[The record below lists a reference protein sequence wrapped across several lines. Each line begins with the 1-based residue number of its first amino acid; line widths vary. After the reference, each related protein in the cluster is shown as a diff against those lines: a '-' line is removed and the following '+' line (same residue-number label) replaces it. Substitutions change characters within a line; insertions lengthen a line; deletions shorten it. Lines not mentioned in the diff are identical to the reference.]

1 MDRLI
6 WHYFVP
12 GVQVWERHIYGKN
25 IQHQEEEKKSDVTDK
40 YKNISSLVIDNL
52 CDQAEEKNLAVA
64 WVYCDFLAHQE
75 QSATAM
81 LGAILRQLVSIG
93 EIPENI
99 RQKFR
104 KRFSDRG
111 LRSLDMVRMLKT
123 AISLLPMVYICI
135 DALDEC
141 TPKSR
146 QELLGSLQDI
156 IRESPS
162 TRVLF
167 TGRSHVA
174 EEVKKYFAES
184 IIVPI
189 SPTED
194 DIRVYLDVKL
204 DKDTEP
210 RAMDD
215 DLRRDI
221 MRIIPKTI
229 SEV

>member
-1 MDRLI
+1 MSLTSI
-6 WHYFVP
+6 
-12 GVQVWERHIYGKN
+12 
-25 IQHQEEEKKSDVTDK
+25 
-40 YKNISSLVIDNL
+40 NISSLVIDNL
-52 CDQAEEKNLAVA
+52 CHQAGEKDLAIA
-64 WVYCDFLAHQE
+64 WLYCDFLAHQE

-81 LGAILRQLVSIG
+81 LGAILKQLVSIG
-93 EIPENI
+93 DIPEDI
-99 RQKFR
+99 RQRFR
-104 KRFSDRG
+104 KGFLNQG
-111 LRSLDMVRMLKT
+111 LRLPDMVGMLKT
-123 AISLLPMVYICI
+123 AIKLLPPVYICI
-135 DALDEC
+135 DALDES
-141 TPKSR
+141 TPKSQ
-146 QELLGSLQDI
+146 QELLGSLRDI
-156 IRESPS
+156 VWESPS

-174 EEVKKYFAES
+174 EEVKKYFATA
-184 IIVPI
+184 IVIPV

-221 MRIIPKTI
+221 MRIIPETI

>member
-1 MDRLI
+1 M
-6 WHYFVP
+6 
-12 GVQVWERHIYGKN
+12 
-25 IQHQEEEKKSDVTDK
+25 
-40 YKNISSLVIDNL
+40 
-52 CDQAEEKNLAVA
+52 AVA
-64 WVYCDFLAHQE
+64 WLYCDFLVHQK
-75 QSATAM
+75 QSATAI

-104 KRFSDRG
+104 KRPSDRG
-111 LRSLDMVRMLKT
+111 LRLPDVVGMLKT
-123 AISLLPMVYICI
+123 AISLLPQVYICI

-146 QELLGSLQDI
+146 QELLGSLRDI
-156 IRESPS
+156 ALESPS

-174 EEVKKYFAES
+174 EEVKKYFAEA
-184 IIVPI
+184 IIIPI
-189 SPTED
+189 SPTES
-194 DIRVYLDVKL
+194 DIRVYLDVRL
-204 DKDTEP
+204 DRDTEP
-210 RAMDD
+210 DAMDN

-221 MRIIPKTI
+221 MRIIPETI

>member
-1 MDRLI
+1 M
-6 WHYFVP
+6 
-12 GVQVWERHIYGKN
+12 
-25 IQHQEEEKKSDVTDK
+25 
-40 YKNISSLVIDNL
+40 
-52 CDQAEEKNLAVA
+52 AVA
-64 WVYCDFLAHQE
+64 WLYCDFVAHQE

-81 LGAILRQLVSIG
+81 LGAILRQLVRIG
-93 EIPENI
+93 EMPENI
-99 RQKFR
+99 RQRFR
-104 KRFSDRG
+104 GRLSDRG
-111 LRSLDMVRMLKT
+111 LRLPDMVGMIKT
-123 AISLLPMVYICI
+123 TMSLLSQVYICI

-146 QELLGSLQDI
+146 QKLLGSLRDI

-174 EEVKKYFAES
+174 DEVKKYFSQA
-184 IIVPI
+184 IIVLV
-189 SPTED
+189 SPTEN

-204 DKDTEP
+204 DRDTEP
-210 RAMDD
+210 DAMDN

-221 MRIIPKTI
+221 MRIILETM